1 MMIRLLLVFGFA
13 AVIQTQIVPDCDTEF
28 ASLVIDL
35 LQSEIDDPFKL
46 SRTEAILSSCNKSK
60 MQKMAEISVF
70 LFGKGTPQGETMENI
85 RRIDNTLK
93 DEREKR
99 LEQSRAS
106 IPKQLEKVFDIAS
119 GISMNGSLSGNE
131 KVFSLSRAITNVPR
145 KHRKEFE
152 RIFNEE
158 ADPSRNKSPSSVN
171 TNTNMVPLPKG
182 EPIKAITTMNNI
194 DYKMEAQKS
203 FPIEKD
209 SETNSEN
216 GLSASESIPP
226 SSIIRQNDTPQPS
239 DARDQL
245 FHARSVREPVR
256 MGNPSVTYDYNG
268 GGRLIDEMTKN
279 RRVPSE
285 SSSFM
290 GMFGDPIKPIIAT
303 HGRPQSVGI
312 GGSSSHSGMDDIDLL
327 NSRNSLLSDAVRL
340 LEKTIP
346 LVRPPPTPHTSA
358 LNNPTYIPQH
368 ELQTPD
374 HVNQGSIS
382 ELHGGSSSARN
393 LLPARDEVINSV
405 IRPANSHR
413 KTADVSAL
421 GSYDTNL
428 GRFATGVPTSIV
440 LPPSTALPVK
450 EMEDIVAP
458 RNEHLRMRS
467 PIHQQRPLY
476 RTYPDHREGLF
487 PETANQA
494 RYERPVANILPRA
507 DGTVTESKS
516 WPGNQDH
523 QPNPPTTTSDTRW
536 IENFPPAPYPIAPRP
551 TQTKGTD
558 LLETD
563 RLGSW
568 PMGRFDK
575 EEPQYPTPE
584 PKRDTTIVIAASTP
598 MPAFRPYIGPERFTG
613 SHLARE
619 IYNIR
624 HNGRPRFVKI
634 DLLNE

>member
-256 MGNPSVTYDYNG
+256 MGNPSVTYDYNDNLSSNNDNCLR
-268 GGRLIDEMTKN
+268 RLTTIAINTFFKQSGTSADAATASIAVVRSKST
-279 RRVPSE
+279 PSGPNGV
-285 SSSFM
+285 SSSN
-290 GMFGDPIKPIIAT
+290 A
-303 HGRPQSVGI
+303 
-312 GGSSSHSGMDDIDLL
+312 SSQGLKLVADEGTMI
-327 NSRNSLLSDAVRL
+327 SDG
-340 LEKTIP
+340 
-346 LVRPPPTPHTSA
+346 
-358 LNNPTYIPQH
+358 NY
-368 ELQTPD
+368 
-374 HVNQGSIS
+374 
-382 ELHGGSSSARN
+382 
-393 LLPARDEVINSV
+393 
-405 IRPANSHR
+405 
-413 KTADVSAL
+413 
-421 GSYDTNL
+421 
-428 GRFATGVPTSIV
+428 
-440 LPPSTALPVK
+440 
-450 EMEDIVAP
+450 
-458 RNEHLRMRS
+458 RS
-467 PIHQQRPLY
+467 
-476 RTYPDHREGLF
+476 
-487 PETANQA
+487 N
-494 RYERPVANILPRA
+494 
-507 DGTVTESKS
+507 
-516 WPGNQDH
+516 
-523 QPNPPTTTSDTRW
+523 
-536 IENFPPAPYPIAPRP
+536 
-551 TQTKGTD
+551 
-558 LLETD
+558 ETD
-563 RLGSW
+563 
-568 PMGRFDK
+568 
-575 EEPQYPTPE
+575 TPFNA
-584 PKRDTTIVIAASTP
+584 T
-598 MPAFRPYIGPERFTG
+598 
-613 SHLARE
+613 
-619 IYNIR
+619 
-624 HNGRPRFVKI
+624 
-634 DLLNE
+634 

>member
-46 SRTEAILSSCNKSK
+46 SRIEAILSSCNKSK

-268 GGRLIDEMTKN
+268 GGRLIDEMTK
-279 RRVPSE
+279 
-285 SSSFM
+285 
-290 GMFGDPIKPIIAT
+290 PIIAT

-346 LVRPPPTPHTSA
+346 LVRPPPTPHISA

-421 GSYDTNL
+421 GSYDTKL
-428 GRFATGVPTSIV
+428 GRFATGVSTSIV

-494 RYERPVANILPRA
+494 RYERPVANIPARA

-516 WPGNQDH
+516 WH
-523 QPNPPTTTSDTRW
+523 
-536 IENFPPAPYPIAPRP
+536 
-551 TQTKGTD
+551 GTD

-584 PKRDTTIVIAASTP
+584 PKRDTTIVIAALTP